1 MKKLFFAVAALAALT
16 FTSCQ
21 NGVKENLNDNVD
33 SLAYYLGLAQSDG
46 LKQYMT
52 MQLGVDSTQ
61 VDEFIKGMI
70 EGAKKE
76 AGESEEAYMKGL
88 EVGKQVKEM
97 SENLSKEVYA
107 DDSTKTINI
116 DNFLAGLIKG
126 LKGESEMAADSAGVL
141 FQNMLKPIQDANM
154 EKKYGDQK
162 AKNQKFLEDNKKKDG
177 VVCVP
182 VTLEDGTKS
191 EIQYKIITEGTGA
204 MPTDTTTIKCQYEGK
219 LIDGTVFDSSYERNQ
234 PFEVNMAMP
243 RVIRGWVEALKL
255 MPAGSKWEVY
265 IPQELAYGAQDMG
278 QIKPFSTLIFTIE
291 TLQ

>member
-1 MKKLFFAVAALAALT
+1 MKKLIFAAAAFAAIS

-21 NGVKENLNDNVD
+21 NEVKEDLNDNVD
-33 SLAYYLGLAQSDG
+33 SIAYYLGIAQSEG

-61 VDEFIKGMI
+61 IDQFIKGMI
-70 EGAKKE
+70 EGATKE
-76 AGESEEAYMKGL
+76 SNESDEAFTKGI

-97 SENLSKEVYA
+97 SENLSKEVYQ
-107 DDSTKTINI
+107 DDSTKTVNVK
-116 DNFLAGLIKG
+116 NFLAGLISG
-126 LKGESEMAADSAGVL
+126 LKGQAPMSSDSAGVV
-141 FQNMLKPIQDANM
+141 FQDMLKPIQDANM
-154 EKKYGDQK
+154 EKKYGEYK
-162 AKNQKFLEDNKKKDG
+162 AQNQKFLDDNKNKKG
-177 VVCVP
+177 VV
-182 VTLEDGTKS
+182 TLPSGL
-191 EIQYKIITEGTGA
+191 QYKVITEGTGA
-204 MPTDTTTIKCQYEGK
+204 IPSDTATVKCQYEGK

-243 RVIRGWVEALKL
+243 RVIPGWIEALKL

-265 IPQELAYGAQDMG
+265 IPAELGYGSQDMG

>member
-1 MKKLFFAVAALAALT
+1 MKKLIFAAAAFAAIS

-21 NGVKENLNDNVD
+21 NEVKEDLNDNVD
-33 SLAYYLGLAQSDG
+33 SIAYYLGIAQSEG

-61 VDEFIKGMI
+61 IDQFIKGMI
-70 EGAKKE
+70 EGATKE
-76 AGESEEAYMKGL
+76 SNESDEAFTKGI

-97 SENLSKEVYA
+97 SENLSKEVYQ
-107 DDSTKTINI
+107 DDSTKTVNVK
-116 DNFLAGLIKG
+116 NFLAGLISG
-126 LKGESEMAADSAGVL
+126 LKGQAPMSSDSAGVV
-141 FQNMLKPIQDANM
+141 FQDMLKPIQDANM
-154 EKKYGDQK
+154 EKKYGEYK
-162 AKNQKFLEDNKKKDG
+162 AQNQKFLDDNKKKEG
-177 VVCVP
+177 VV
-182 VTLEDGTKS
+182 TLPSGL
-191 EIQYKIITEGTGA
+191 QYKVITEGTGA
-204 MPTDTTTIKCQYEGK
+204 IPSDTATVKCQYEGK

-243 RVIRGWVEALKL
+243 RVIPGWIEALKR

-265 IPQELAYGAQDMG
+265 IPAELGYGSQDMG

>member
-1 MKKLFFAVAALAALT
+1 MKKLIFAAAAFAAIS

-21 NGVKENLNDNVD
+21 NEVKEDLNDNVD
-33 SLAYYLGLAQSDG
+33 SIAYYLGIAQSEG

-61 VDEFIKGMI
+61 IDQFIKGMI
-70 EGAKKE
+70 EGATKE
-76 AGESEEAYMKGL
+76 SNESDEAFTKGI

-97 SENLSKEVYA
+97 SENLSKEVYQ
-107 DDSTKTINI
+107 DDSTKTVNVK
-116 DNFLAGLIKG
+116 NFLAGLISG
-126 LKGESEMAADSAGVL
+126 LKGQAPMSSDSAGVV
-141 FQNMLKPIQDANM
+141 FQDMLKPIQDANM
-154 EKKYGDQK
+154 EKKYGEYK
-162 AKNQKFLEDNKKKDG
+162 AQNQKFLDDNKKKEG
-177 VVCVP
+177 VV
-182 VTLEDGTKS
+182 TLPSGL
-191 EIQYKIITEGTGA
+191 QYKVITEGTGA
-204 MPTDTTTIKCQYEGK
+204 IPSDTATVKCQYEGK

-243 RVIRGWVEALKL
+243 RVIPGWIEALKL

-265 IPQELAYGAQDMG
+265 IPAELGYGSQDMG

>member
-1 MKKLFFAVAALAALT
+1 MKKLIFAAAAFAAIS

-21 NGVKENLNDNVD
+21 NEVKEDLNDNVD
-33 SLAYYLGLAQSDG
+33 SIAYYLGIAQSEG

-61 VDEFIKGMI
+61 IDQFIKGMI
-70 EGAKKE
+70 EGATKE
-76 AGESEEAYMKGL
+76 SNESDEAFTKGI

-97 SENLSKEVYA
+97 SENLSKEVYQ
-107 DDSTKTINI
+107 DDSTKTVNVK
-116 DNFLAGLIKG
+116 NFLAGLISG
-126 LKGESEMAADSAGVL
+126 LKGQAPMSSDSAGVV
-141 FQNMLKPIQDANM
+141 FQDMLKPIQDANM
-154 EKKYGDQK
+154 EKKYGEYK
-162 AKNQKFLEDNKKKDG
+162 AQNKKFLDDNKKKEG
-177 VVCVP
+177 VV
-182 VTLEDGTKS
+182 TLPSGL
-191 EIQYKIITEGTGA
+191 QYKVITEGTGA
-204 MPTDTTTIKCQYEGK
+204 IPSDTATVKCQYEGK

-243 RVIRGWVEALKL
+243 RVIPGWIEALKL

-265 IPQELAYGAQDMG
+265 IPAELGYGSQDMG

>member
-1 MKKLFFAVAALAALT
+1 MKKLIFAAAAFAAIS

-21 NGVKENLNDNVD
+21 NEVKEDLNDNVD
-33 SLAYYLGLAQSDG
+33 SIAYYLGIAQSEG

-61 VDEFIKGMI
+61 IDQFIKGMI
-70 EGAKKE
+70 EGATKE
-76 AGESEEAYMKGL
+76 SNESDEAFTKGI

-97 SENLSKEVYA
+97 SENLSKEVYQ
-107 DDSTKTINI
+107 DDSTKTVNVK
-116 DNFLAGLIKG
+116 NFLAGLISG
-126 LKGESEMAADSAGVL
+126 LKGQAPMSSDSAGVV
-141 FQNMLKPIQDANM
+141 FQDMLKPIQDANM
-154 EKKYGDQK
+154 EKKYGEYK
-162 AKNQKFLEDNKKKDG
+162 AQNQKFLDDNKKKEG
-177 VVCVP
+177 VVALP
-182 VTLEDGTKS
+182 SGL
-191 EIQYKIITEGTGA
+191 QYKVITEGTGA
-204 MPTDTTTIKCQYEGK
+204 IPSDTATVKCQYEGK

-243 RVIRGWVEALKL
+243 RVIPGWIEALKL

-265 IPQELAYGAQDMG
+265 IPAELGYGSQDMG